1 MSYNPN
7 LMPTNID
14 EWNALIDYFTGK
26 SATEHAE
33 AVAAATAQAEAAYA
47 SLPDDEHKPTLAD
60 YIAQA
65 ISGVPPA
72 EPREYFEK
80 MYACYYPQ
88 PVEAEPAPTFE
99 ELKAARLA
107 ELGAAFYTACQTAT
121 VATPAGWIADA
132 DETANRNVAGLI
144 TTLEA
149 APKAETVQ
157 FCDHANQ
164 FHEVTLAD
172 LKAIQLLII
181 EHGQQ
186 LYGLKWQYRNAI
198 ESAQSEADLDAIAIS
213 F

>member
-1 MSYNPN
+1 MSYNPDTMPRN
-7 LMPTNID
+7 LE
-14 EWNALIDYFTGK
+14 EWNALIDYKLAEETAK
-26 SATEHAE
+26 AE
-33 AVAAATAQAEAAYA
+33 ADPDYEAQSRADLEAM
-47 SLPDDEHKPTLAD
+47 
-60 YIAQA
+60 
-65 ISGVPPA
+65 
-72 EPREYFEK
+72 F
-80 MYACYYPQ
+80 ACYYPQ

-121 VATPAGWIADA
+121 VATPGGWIADA